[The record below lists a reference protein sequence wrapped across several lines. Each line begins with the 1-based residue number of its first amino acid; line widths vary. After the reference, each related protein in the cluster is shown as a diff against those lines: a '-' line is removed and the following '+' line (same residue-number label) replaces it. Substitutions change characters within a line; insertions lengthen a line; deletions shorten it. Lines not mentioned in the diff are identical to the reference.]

1 VVAGGMAGLKSL
13 TWPTPVTVDAAPA
26 KPAK

>member
-1 VVAGGMAGLKSL
+1 MAGLKSL

-26 KPAK
+26 KPAR